1 MQHRIK
7 LILAMLVI
15 AFGTTSIANAD
26 TKLRNGKMLSDKPTW
41 IVTYIEAAAGTAS
54 KVEALIKAQT
64 AASKNENGNLRF
76 EGL

>member
-1 MQHRIK
+1 
-7 LILAMLVI
+7 
-15 AFGTTSIANAD
+15 
-26 TKLRNGKMLSDKPTW
+26 MLSDKPTW

>member
-1 MQHRIK
+1 
-7 LILAMLVI
+7 MLVI

-41 IVTYIEAAAGTAS
+41 IVTYIEAAASTAS
-54 KVEALIKAQT
+54 KVEALIKTQT

>member
-1 MQHRIK
+1 
-7 LILAMLVI
+7 MLVI

-41 IVTYIEAAAGTAS
+41 IVTYIEAATGTAS